1 MMLIILWQETLLLKQ
16 QMFKSLKVMGA
27 FMSQAILKT
36 VLPEDLMHLLKI
48 AL

>member
-1 MMLIILWQETLLLKQ
+1 MMLIIKWQATLHLKQ

-27 FMSQAILKT
+27 FISQATLKT
-36 VLPEDLMHLLKI
+36 VLPEDLTDLLRI

>member
-1 MMLIILWQETLLLKQ
+1 MMLIVKWQATLHLKQ

-27 FMSQAILKT
+27 FISQAILKT
-36 VLPEDLMHLLKI
+36 VLPEDHMQPLRI